1 MVWKLELY
9 KTEALD
15 RVVREPQRID
25 GVMGE
30 LKEKSQRRVEEKEP
44 ETEGSVEE
52 SLRDKRE
59 IKTEEKGT
67 P

>member
-1 MVWKLELY
+1 M
-9 KTEALD
+9 
-15 RVVREPQRID
+15 VREPQRID